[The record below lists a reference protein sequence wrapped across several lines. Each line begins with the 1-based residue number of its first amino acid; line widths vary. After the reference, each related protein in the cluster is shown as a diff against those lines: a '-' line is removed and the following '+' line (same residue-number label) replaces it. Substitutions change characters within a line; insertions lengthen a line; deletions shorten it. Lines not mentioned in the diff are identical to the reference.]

1 MSSNKI
7 GIIILAAGSSSRL
20 GQAKQLLKF
29 KEKTLLE
36 ISLHAAH
43 GSMADQMV
51 LVLGANLNQIQQEI
65 NLAPYEVVINN
76 DWNSGMASSIQTGLR
91 HLLHQQKF
99 DAVILMISDQPF
111 IEPNTINSL
120 INKYLN
126 SKKGIIT
133 STYQDTFGVPVLF
146 DQKYFNELLE
156 LKSKEGAKK
165 IIYKHLDDIEKVD
178 FPKGA
183 VDIDTPED
191 YAKLINSQ

>member
-1 MSSNKI
+1 MNKGKI

-36 ISLHAAH
+36 ISLHAAKA
-43 GSMADQMV
+43 SMADKIV
-51 LVLGANLNQIQQEI
+51 LVLGANLHQIQQEI

-76 DWNSGMASSIQTGLR
+76 HWDSGMASSMQTGLR
-91 HLLHQQKF
+91 HLLQQQEF
-99 DAVILMISDQPF
+99 DAVVLMLSDQPF
-111 IEPNTINSL
+111 IEPNIINLL
-120 INKYLN
+120 IIKYLN
-126 SKKGIIT
+126 SKKGIIA
-133 STYQDTFGVPVLF
+133 STYQDTFGVPALF
-146 DQKYFNELLE
+146 DQKYFNELLD

-178 FPKGA
+178 FPKGV

-191 YAKLINSQ
+191 YAKLINGQ